1 MIRIGMFIDDRYE
14 ILEKIGSGG
23 MSDVYKAKCHKLN
36 RFVAIK
42 FLKPQYC
49 SDKSF
54 VANFKTEA
62 QSAAAL
68 LHPNVVSVYDVNEFE
83 GLYYIVMEYV
93 DGITLK
99 EYIEKNGRLPVKEAT
114 SISIQIA
121 QGIEAAHNANIIHRD
136 IKPQNILISREGKIK
151 VTDFGIARTT
161 TANTIGT
168 DILGSV
174 HYISPEQA
182 RGGNVD
188 ERSDIYSFGILFY
201 EMVTGKLPFEGETTV
216 SIALKHIQENV
227 PLVSDIVPQTPS
239 SVVKIIEKCTQKKPE
254 RRYQKV
260 SSLLSDLKTS
270 LISPNEDF
278 VVLEPEAADSAT
290 IVMSGNEARY
300 IQEHSDRREHEDT
313 LQRAGARREHENT
326 EEINRRS
333 LNRKKNDKRIKT
345 AGIIAGAVIV
355 IILAIVC
362 ITTFSKSGC
371 GGKKEIIT
379 YEVPNVEGTALNE
392 AKETLK
398 TKGFSNI
405 TVEYEESNDVEKNYV
420 IKQSVK
426 AGEMKEAATSIT
438 LTVSSGKT
446 EITLSDYKGM
456 SLLSAR
462 SNITKLGLEAK
473 VVSEYSDTVE
483 SGIVIKMSPASGTKV
498 KHGDTVTLYVS
509 KGKESKTTEVP
520 TLAGLTEAEAIAKLE
535 AANLVYSITYEE
547 DNSNIGKV
555 ISQDVR
561 GGMKVD
567 EWTSIGVVVGKEEPT
582 TTTQPET
589 TTLPETT
596 TTHQETTTEEPTETE
611 TTP

>member
-300 IQEHSDRREHEDT
+300 IQEHSDKREHEDT
-313 LQRAGARREHENT
+313 LQRAGARRGHENT

-438 LTVSSGKT
+438 LTVSSGKN

-498 KHGDTVTLYVS
+498 KYGDTVTLYVS

-589 TTLPETT
+589 TTVPETT
-596 TTHQETTTEEPTETE
+596 TIHQETTTEEPTETE

>member
-1 MIRIGMFIDDRYE
+1 MFIDDRYE

-182 RGGNVD
+182 RGGIVD
-188 ERSDIYSFGILFY
+188 ERSDIYSFGIMFY
-201 EMVTGKLPFEGETTV
+201 EMITGQLPFEGETTV

-227 PLVSDIVPQTPS
+227 PPVSDIVPQTPS

-278 VVLEPEAADSAT
+278 VVLEPESSDNAT
-290 IVMSGNEARY
+290 ILMSGNEARY
-300 IQEHSDRREHEDT
+300 IHDHSERYGHEDA
-313 LQRAGARREHENT
+313 QGRAGARRGYENP
-326 EEINRRS
+326 EETNHR
-333 LNRKKNDKRIKT
+333 NAPKKKTDKRLKI

-355 IILAIVC
+355 VILAIVC
-362 ITTFSKSGC
+362 ITTFGKSGC
-371 GGKKEIIT
+371 GGKKDIIT
-379 YEVPNVEGTALNE
+379 YEVPNVVGENLDD
-392 AKETLK
+392 AKEKLK
-398 TKGFSNI
+398 KQGFSNI
-405 TVEYEESNDVEKNYV
+405 TVEYETSNDVDKDNV
-420 IKQSVK
+420 IKQSVA
-426 AGEMKEAATSIT
+426 AGEKKESTTPIT

-446 EITLSDYKGM
+446 ESTLSDYKGM

-462 SNITKLGLEAK
+462 SNLTKLGLEVK
-473 VVSEYSDTVE
+473 VVSEYSDSVE
-483 SGIVIKMSPASGTKV
+483 SGIVIRMSPASGTKV

-520 TLAGLTEAEAIAKLE
+520 SLKGLTEAEAIAKLE

-567 EWTSIGVVVGKEEPT
+567 EWTSIGIVVGKEAPTTTAAPETTTAPPT
-582 TTTQPET
+582 TTTAP
-589 TTLPETT
+589 
-596 TTHQETTTEEPTETE
+596 ETTTEEPTETE